1 MKRMLWIALFA
12 IGCHETVSSPVET
25 QENALL
31 EATSPATSVGFDVER
46 AEKLKWSEPHQIA
59 TIDWTEVNKHQHV
72 EPGLVPASESEK
84 ITGLGVPVLL
94 PSNPELIS
102 RAEIVTGATWYAAS
116 MNHDGI
122 NVVIHGSKQSENL
135 EMNVTEEAREL
146 MRNFTVY
153 RTHEIVTLTFNMYG
167 VAYSL
172 DIECAAPTT
181 DDRCNKDE
189 TVMTMAE
196 NLVLAGGQP

>member
-25 QENALL
+25 QEGTL
-31 EATSPATSVGFDVER
+31 EAESPSVVDSLDVER
-46 AEKLKWSEPHQIA
+46 TEKLKWSEPHQIA
-59 TIDWTEVNKHQHV
+59 QIDWTEVNKHQSV
-72 EPGLVPASESEK
+72 NPGLLPATQSEK
-84 ITGLGVPVLL
+84 IEGLGVPVLL

-116 MNHDGI
+116 MNHDGM

-135 EMNVTEEAREL
+135 DMNVSEEAREL

>member
-1 MKRMLWIALFA
+1 MKRMLWVAMFA

-25 QENALL
+25 QESTL
-31 EATSPATSVGFDVER
+31 EAESPNVVDSLDVER
-46 AEKLKWSEPHQIA
+46 TEKLKWSETHQIA
-59 TIDWTEVNKHQHV
+59 QIDWTEVNKHQSAS
-72 EPGLVPASESEK
+72 PGLLPAAQSAK
-84 ITGLGVPVLL
+84 IAGLGVPVLL

-135 EMNVTEEAREL
+135 ELNVTDEAREL

>member
-12 IGCHETVSSPVET
+12 VGCHETVSSPVET
-25 QENALL
+25 QEAELVATIPSVL
-31 EATSPATSVGFDVER
+31 ESPDVER
-46 AEKLKWSEPHQIA
+46 VEKLKWSEPHQIA
-59 TIDWTEVNKHQHV
+59 QIDWTEVNKHQAAT
-72 EPGLVPASESEK
+72 PGLLPEAQTTK
-84 ITGLGVPVLL
+84 IAGLGVPVLL

-102 RAEIVTGATWYAAS
+102 RAEIVTGTNWYAAS

-135 EMNVTEEAREL
+135 ELNVTEEAREL

>member
-1 MKRMLWIALFA
+1 MKRMLWVAMFA

-25 QENALL
+25 QVSTL
-31 EATSPATSVGFDVER
+31 EAQSPSVVDSLDVER
-46 AEKLKWSEPHQIA
+46 TEKLKWSEPHQIA
-59 TIDWTEVNKHQHV
+59 QIDWTEVNKHQSV
-72 EPGLVPASESEK
+72 NPGLLPATQSEK
-84 ITGLGVPVLL
+84 IDGLGVPVLL

-135 EMNVTEEAREL
+135 DMNVSDEAREL

-189 TVMTMAE
+189 TIMTMAE

>member
-1 MKRMLWIALFA
+1 MKRMLWVAMFA

-25 QENALL
+25 QVSTL
-31 EATSPATSVGFDVER
+31 EAQSPSVVDSLDVER
-46 AEKLKWSEPHQIA
+46 TEKLKWSEPHQIA
-59 TIDWTEVNKHQHV
+59 QIDWTEVNKHQSV
-72 EPGLVPASESEK
+72 NPGLLPATQSEK
-84 ITGLGVPVLL
+84 IDGLGVPVLL

-135 EMNVTEEAREL
+135 DMNVSEEAREL

-189 TVMTMAE
+189 TIMTMAE